1 MEWMSNPKPTGAGR
15 PGRRP
20 GPSSTR
26 SEILAAA
33 RTLFAARGYQA
44 TTVRDIAA
52 DAGVNPALVHHYFGS
67 KEQVFVA
74 ALNLPLNPADIVT
87 GLRDAGPRSQLG
99 ARVVRFFVRTW
110 RDPATGQPLQAMLRA
125 AASTEQGAAMMR
137 QFGEDVML
145 PRVATALGVSRL
157 RAAGAFSQ
165 LIGFALAATI
175 VRVEPLASASEDELV
190 ALLAPS
196 VQRYL
201 DGRPPR
207 TRGT

>member
-1 MEWMSNPKPTGAGR
+1 MSKGR

-26 SEILAAA
+26 PEILAAA
-33 RTLFAARGYQA
+33 RTLFASGGYHA

-52 DAGVNPALVHHYFGS
+52 EAGVNAALVHHYFGS
-67 KEQVFVA
+67 KDQVFVA
-74 ALNLPLNPADIVT
+74 AMNLPLNPADLISR
-87 GLRDAGPRSQLG
+87 LRDGGPRAQLG
-99 ARVVRFFVRTW
+99 ERVVRLFARTW
-110 RDPATGQPLQAMLRA
+110 RDPATGQPLQALLRA
-125 AASTEQGAAMMR
+125 AASTEQGATMMR
-137 QFGEDVML
+137 QFVEDVML
-145 PRVATALGVSRL
+145 PRVSAELGVSRM

-175 VRVEPLASASEDELV
+175 LRTEPLASASEDELV

-201 DGRPPR
+201 DG
-207 TRGT
+207 

>member
-1 MEWMSNPKPTGAGR
+1 MSKGR

-26 SEILAAA
+26 PEILAAA
-33 RTLFAARGYQA
+33 RTLFASRGYHG

-52 DAGVNPALVHHYFGS
+52 EAGVNAALVHHYFGS
-67 KEQVFVA
+67 KDQVFVA
-74 ALNLPLNPADIVT
+74 AMNLPLNPADLISR
-87 GLRDAGPRSQLG
+87 LRDGGPRAQLG
-99 ARVVRFFVRTW
+99 ERVVRLFARTW
-110 RDPATGQPLQAMLRA
+110 RDPATGQPLQALLRA
-125 AASTEQGAAMMR
+125 AASTEQGATMMR
-137 QFGEDVML
+137 QFVEDVML
-145 PRVATALGVSRL
+145 PRVSAELGVSPM

-175 VRVEPLASASEDELV
+175 LRTEPLASASEDELV

-201 DGRPPR
+201 DG
-207 TRGT
+207 

>member
-1 MEWMSNPKPTGAGR
+1 MSKGR

-26 SEILAAA
+26 PEILAAA
-33 RTLFAARGYQA
+33 RTLFASRGYHA

-52 DAGVNPALVHHYFGS
+52 EAGVNAALVHHYFGS
-67 KEQVFVA
+67 KDQVFVA
-74 ALNLPLNPADIVT
+74 AMNLPLNPADLISR
-87 GLRDAGPRSQLG
+87 LRDGGPRAQLSER
-99 ARVVRFFVRTW
+99 AVRLFARTW
-110 RDPATGQPLQAMLRA
+110 RDPATGQPLQALLRA
-125 AASTEQGAAMMR
+125 AASTEQGATMMR
-137 QFGEDVML
+137 QFVEDVML
-145 PRVATALGVSRL
+145 PRVSAELGVSRM

-175 VRVEPLASASEDELV
+175 LRTEPLASASEDELV

-201 DGRPPR
+201 DG
-207 TRGT
+207 

>member
-1 MEWMSNPKPTGAGR
+1 MSKGR

-26 SEILAAA
+26 PEILAAA
-33 RTLFAARGYQA
+33 RTLFASRGYHA

-52 DAGVNPALVHHYFGS
+52 EAGVNAALVHHYFGS
-67 KEQVFVA
+67 KDQVFVA
-74 ALNLPLNPADIVT
+74 AMNLPLNPADLISR
-87 GLRDAGPRSQLG
+87 LRDGGPRAQLG
-99 ARVVRFFVRTW
+99 ERVVRLFARTW
-110 RDPATGQPLQAMLRA
+110 RDPATGQPLQALLRA
-125 AASTEQGAAMMR
+125 AASTEQGATMMR
-137 QFGEDVML
+137 QFVEDVML
-145 PRVATALGVSRL
+145 PRVSAELGVSPM

-175 VRVEPLASASEDELV
+175 LRTEPLASASEDELV

-201 DGRPPR
+201 DG
-207 TRGT
+207 

>member
-1 MEWMSNPKPTGAGR
+1 MSKGR

-26 SEILAAA
+26 SEILVSA
-33 RTLFAARGYQA
+33 RTLFAARGYHA
-44 TTVRDIAA
+44 TTVRHIAA
-52 DAGVNPALVHHYFGS
+52 DAGVNAALVHHYFGS

-74 ALNLPLNPADIVT
+74 AMNLPLNPADLISR
-87 GLRDAGPRSQLG
+87 LRDGGPRAALG
-99 ARVVRFFVRTW
+99 ERVVRLFARTW
-110 RDPATGQPLQAMLRA
+110 RDPATGQPLQALLRT
-125 AASTEQGAAMMR
+125 AASTEQGATMMR
-137 QFGEDVML
+137 QFVEDVML
-145 PRVATALGVSRL
+145 PRVSAELGVSRV

-175 VRVEPLASASEDELV
+175 LRTEPLASASEDEVV

-201 DGRPPR
+201 DG
-207 TRGT
+207 

>member
-1 MEWMSNPKPTGAGR
+1 MRAMSKGR

-26 SEILAAA
+26 PEILAAA
-33 RTLFAARGYQA
+33 RTLFAARGYHA

-52 DAGVNPALVHHYFGS
+52 DAGVNAALVHHYFGS

-74 ALNLPLNPADIVT
+74 AMNLPLNPADLISR
-87 GLRDAGPRSQLG
+87 LRDGGPRAQLG
-99 ARVVRFFVRTW
+99 ERVVRLFARTW
-110 RDPATGQPLQAMLRA
+110 RDPAT
-125 AASTEQGAAMMR
+125 EQGATMMR
-137 QFGEDVML
+137 QFVEDVML
-145 PRVATALGVSRL
+145 PRVSAELGVSRV

-175 VRVEPLASASEDELV
+175 LRTEPLVSASEDEVV

-201 DGRPPR
+201 
-207 TRGT
+207 

>member
-1 MEWMSNPKPTGAGR
+1 MSKGR

-26 SEILAAA
+26 PEILAAA
-33 RTLFAARGYQA
+33 RTLFAARGYHA

-52 DAGVNPALVHHYFGS
+52 DAGVNAALVHHYFGS

-74 ALNLPLNPADIVT
+74 AMNLPLNPADLISR
-87 GLRDAGPRSQLG
+87 LRDGGPRAQLG
-99 ARVVRFFVRTW
+99 ERVVRLFARTW
-110 RDPATGQPLQAMLRA
+110 RDPATGQPLQALLRA
-125 AASTEQGAAMMR
+125 AASTEQGATMMR
-137 QFGEDVML
+137 QFVEDVML
-145 PRVATALGVSRL
+145 PRVATELGVSRV

-175 VRVEPLASASEDELV
+175 LRTEPLVSASEDEVV

-201 DGRPPR
+201 DG
-207 TRGT
+207 

>member
-1 MEWMSNPKPTGAGR
+1 MSKGR

-26 SEILAAA
+26 PEILAAA
-33 RTLFAARGYQA
+33 RTLFAARGYHA

-52 DAGVNPALVHHYFGS
+52 EAGVNAALVHHYFGT

-74 ALNLPLNPADIVT
+74 AMNLPLNPADLISR
-87 GLRDAGPRSQLG
+87 LRDGGPRAQLG
-99 ARVVRFFVRTW
+99 ERVVRLFARTW
-110 RDPATGQPLQAMLRA
+110 RDPATGQPLQALLRA
-125 AASTEQGAAMMR
+125 AASSEQGATMMR
-137 QFGEDVML
+137 QFVEDVML
-145 PRVATALGVSRL
+145 PRVATELGVSRV

-175 VRVEPLASASEDELV
+175 LRTEPLVSASEDEGV

-201 DGRPPR
+201 DG
-207 TRGT
+207 

>member
-1 MEWMSNPKPTGAGR
+1 MSKGR

-26 SEILAAA
+26 PEILAAA
-33 RTLFAARGYQA
+33 RTLFAARGYHA

-52 DAGVNPALVHHYFGS
+52 EAGVNAALVHHYFGT

-74 ALNLPLNPADIVT
+74 AMNLPLNPADLISR
-87 GLRDAGPRSQLG
+87 LRDGGPRAQLG
-99 ARVVRFFVRTW
+99 ERVVRLFARTW
-110 RDPATGQPLQAMLRA
+110 RDPATGQPLQALLRA
-125 AASTEQGAAMMR
+125 AASSEQGATMMR
-137 QFGEDVML
+137 QFVEDVML
-145 PRVATALGVSRL
+145 PRVATELGVSRV

-175 VRVEPLASASEDELV
+175 LRTEPLVSASEDEVV

-201 DGRPPR
+201 DG
-207 TRGT
+207 

>member
-1 MEWMSNPKPTGAGR
+1 MSKGR

-26 SEILAAA
+26 PEILAAA
-33 RTLFAARGYQA
+33 RTLFASRGYHA

-52 DAGVNPALVHHYFGS
+52 EAGVNAALVHHYFGS

-74 ALNLPLNPADIVT
+74 AMNLPLNPADLISR
-87 GLRDAGPRSQLG
+87 LRDGGPRAQLSE
-99 ARVVRFFVRTW
+99 RVVRLFARTW
-110 RDPATGQPLQAMLRA
+110 RDPATGQPLQALLRA
-125 AASTEQGAAMMR
+125 AASTEQGATMMR
-137 QFGEDVML
+137 QFVEDVML
-145 PRVATALGVSRL
+145 PRVSAELGVSRM

-175 VRVEPLASASEDELV
+175 LRTEPLASASEDELV

-201 DGRPPR
+201 DG
-207 TRGT
+207 

>member
-1 MEWMSNPKPTGAGR
+1 MSKGR

-26 SEILAAA
+26 PKILAAA
-33 RTLFAARGYQA
+33 RTLFASRGYHA

-52 DAGVNPALVHHYFGS
+52 EAGVNAALVHHYFGS

-74 ALNLPLNPADIVT
+74 AMNLPLNPADLISR
-87 GLRDAGPRSQLG
+87 LRDGGPRAQLG
-99 ARVVRFFVRTW
+99 ERVVRLFARTW
-110 RDPATGQPLQAMLRA
+110 RDPATGQPLQALLRA
-125 AASTEQGAAMMR
+125 AASTEQGATMMR
-137 QFGEDVML
+137 QFVEDVML
-145 PRVATALGVSRL
+145 PRVSAELGVSRV

-175 VRVEPLASASEDELV
+175 LRAEPLASASEDELA

-201 DGRPPR
+201 DG
-207 TRGT
+207 

>member
-1 MEWMSNPKPTGAGR
+1 MRTMSKGR

-26 SEILAAA
+26 PEILAAA
-33 RTLFAARGYQA
+33 RTLFAARGYHA

-52 DAGVNPALVHHYFGS
+52 EAGVNAALVHHYFGS

-74 ALNLPLNPADIVT
+74 AMNLPLNPADLISR
-87 GLRDAGPRSQLG
+87 LRDGGPR
-99 ARVVRFFVRTW
+99 V
-110 RDPATGQPLQAMLRA
+110 
-125 AASTEQGAAMMR
+125 
-137 QFGEDVML
+137 
-145 PRVATALGVSRL
+145 

-175 VRVEPLASASEDELV
+175 LRAEPLASASEDELA

-201 DGRPPR
+201 D
-207 TRGT
+207 

>member
-1 MEWMSNPKPTGAGR
+1 MSKGR

-33 RTLFAARGYQA
+33 RTRFAARGYHA

-52 DAGVNPALVHHYFGS
+52 DAAVNAALVHHYFGS
-67 KEQVFVA
+67 KEQVFAA
-74 ALNLPLNPADIVT
+74 ALNVPLNPADIVT
-87 GLRDAGPRSQLG
+87 RLRDGGPRAQLG
-99 ARVVRFFVRTW
+99 ERVVRFFSRTW
-110 RDPATGQPLQAMLRA
+110 RDPVTGQPLQALLRNA
-125 AASTEQGAAMMR
+125 AATEQGATMMR
-137 QFGEDVML
+137 QFVEDVML
-145 PRVATALGVSRL
+145 PRVATELGISPG

-165 LIGFALAATI
+165 LIGFAMAATI
-175 VRVEPLASASEDELV
+175 LQVEPLASASEDELV

-201 DGRPPR
+201 G
-207 TRGT
+207 G

>member
-1 MEWMSNPKPTGAGR
+1 MSKGR

-26 SEILAAA
+26 PKILAAA
-33 RTLFAARGYQA
+33 RTLFASRGYHA

-52 DAGVNPALVHHYFGS
+52 EAGVNAALVHHYFGS

-74 ALNLPLNPADIVT
+74 AMNLPLNPADLISR
-87 GLRDAGPRSQLG
+87 LRDGGPRAQLG
-99 ARVVRFFVRTW
+99 ERVVRLFARTW
-110 RDPATGQPLQAMLRA
+110 RDPATGQPLQALLRA
-125 AASTEQGAAMMR
+125 AASTEQGATMMR
-137 QFGEDVML
+137 QFVEDVML
-145 PRVATALGVSRL
+145 PRVSAELGVSRV

-175 VRVEPLASASEDELV
+175 LRTEPLASASEDEVV

-201 DGRPPR
+201 DG
-207 TRGT
+207 